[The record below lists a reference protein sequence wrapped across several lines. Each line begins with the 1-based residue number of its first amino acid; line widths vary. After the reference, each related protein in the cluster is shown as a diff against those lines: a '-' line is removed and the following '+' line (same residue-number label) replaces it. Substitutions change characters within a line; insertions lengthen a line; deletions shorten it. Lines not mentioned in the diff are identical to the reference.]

1 MTESDPLFPDP
12 DPSLSEPEAVLAE
25 FNGDALA
32 AIAALLH
39 DMDVL
44 ARDAAENTSRG
55 YVRGRLFRV
64 HAIASRSAQR

>member
-1 MTESDPLFPDP
+1 MAESDKQFPEP

-39 DMDVL
+39 DLEVL
-44 ARDAAENTSRG
+44 ARDAAESTSRG
-55 YVRGRLFRV
+55 YVRGRLFRPF
-64 HAIASRSAQR
+64 AITSRNAQR